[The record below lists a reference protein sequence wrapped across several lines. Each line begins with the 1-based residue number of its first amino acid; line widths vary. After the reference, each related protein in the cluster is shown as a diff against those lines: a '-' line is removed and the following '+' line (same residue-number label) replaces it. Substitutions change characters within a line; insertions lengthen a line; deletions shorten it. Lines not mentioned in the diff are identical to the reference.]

1 MEKLI
6 MMFSPKH
13 AKVMQKKKA
22 MGMADLSLQECDTC
36 SETLVV
42 EPFLLELE

>member
-6 MMFSPKH
+6 MMFSSKH
-13 AKVMQKKKA
+13 AKVTQKKA